1 MPQEPTFADMSEGRV
16 IPSIHF
22 GSESRAMHP
31 TRTVVRRLAPLAL
44 AALLLGISLGIAC
57 QAGGQA
63 SAPAEGDSV
72 PTVAVTA
79 AASSEGDGESGVF
92 HDEIIFGQS
101 AAFTGAARFLG
112 TGMRLGIEAAFH
124 EANQSG
130 GVYGRHLVL
139 ETLDDAY
146 EPNFAAANTKLLI
159 ENRKVF
165 ALIGAVGTPTSR
177 MAAPLTHEAG
187 VPFIAP
193 FTGAEFLRD
202 PELGNVLNLRASYY
216 QETEEMV
223 KRLTEDLG
231 VTRVGVLYQN
241 DSYGQ
246 NGLDGTTLALER
258 RGLKPVASGHYE
270 RNTSA
275 VKSAV
280 SQIMEADPEA
290 IIMIGSY
297 APVART
303 VELARREADPLFMA
317 VSFVGSRALAD
328 ALGVQGEGV
337 YVTQVVPQ
345 PEDNSIPVVAR
356 YHAALSDYDARAEPG
371 FVSLEGYLA
380 GRLAI
385 AGLEACGRALSRDCF
400 IEALQTSEPIDIDG
414 MQLKFGPQDNQGSD
428 EVFLTVIGADGE
440 YRQVESLV
448 VAK

>member
-1 MPQEPTFADMSEGRV
+1 MSMARVLRSKHLGNDGTIMNPTWMVA
-16 IPSIHF
+16 
-22 GSESRAMHP
+22 
-31 TRTVVRRLAPLAL
+31 RLLAIT
-44 AALLLGISLGIAC
+44 ACVLGTSLGTAC
-57 QAGGQA
+57 QAGPQVV
-63 SAPAEGDSV
+63 AP
-72 PTVAVTA
+72 TA
-79 AASSEGDGESGVF
+79 AEDQTGPATTAMAFSETDEAAGVF
-92 HDEIIFGQS
+92 GDEIIFGQS

-124 EANQSG
+124 EVNQSG
-130 GVYGRHLVL
+130 GVHGRHLVL

-146 EPNFAAANTKLLI
+146 EPNYASANTRLLI
-159 ENRKVF
+159 DNRKVF

-177 MAAPLTHEAG
+177 MAAPLAHEAG

-202 PELGNVLNLRASYY
+202 PGLGNVLNLRASYY
-216 QETEEMV
+216 QETEKMV
-223 KRLTEDLG
+223 ERLTEDLG
-231 VTRVGVLYQN
+231 VTRVAVLYQN

-270 RNTSA
+270 RNTRA

-280 SQIMEADPEA
+280 LQILEADPEA
-290 IIMIGSY
+290 IIMVSSY
-297 APVART
+297 APAART

-328 ALGVQGEGV
+328 ALGAQGEGV
-337 YVTQVVPQ
+337 YVTQVVPH
-345 PEDNSIPVVAR
+345 PDDDGNPLVAR
-356 YHAALSDYDARAEPG
+356 YHAALADYDARAEPG

-385 AGLEACGRALSRDCF
+385 AGLEACGRELSRDCF
-400 IEALQTSEPIDIDG
+400 VKALQTSEPIDIDG

-428 EVFLTVIGADGE
+428 EVFLTVIGADGK
-440 YRQVESLV
+440 YRQVESLT
-448 VAK
+448 VAP

>member
-1 MPQEPTFADMSEGRV
+1 MVHSTSIVGRRFV
-16 IPSIHF
+16 S
-22 GSESRAMHP
+22 
-31 TRTVVRRLAPLAL
+31 LAL
-44 AALLLGISLGIAC
+44 AALLLGIIPAIAC
-57 QAGGQA
+57 QAANQPA
-63 SAPAEGDSV
+63 APAEGDGAS
-72 PTVAVTA
+72 TVASTN
-79 AASSEGDGESGVF
+79 SDGVGVPGVF
-92 HDEIIFGQS
+92 HDAIIFGQS

-124 EANQSG
+124 EVNQSG
-130 GVYGRHLVL
+130 GVHGRHLLL

-146 EPNFAAANTKLLI
+146 EPNYASSNTKILV

-177 MAAPLTHEAG
+177 MAAPLAHEAG

-193 FTGAEFLRD
+193 FTGAELLRD
-202 PELGNVLNLRASYY
+202 PELGNVFNLRASYY

-223 KRLTEDLG
+223 ERLTEDLG

-270 RNTSA
+270 RNTRA

-280 SQIMEADPEA
+280 LQILEADPEA
-290 IIMIGSY
+290 IIMVSSY
-297 APVART
+297 APAART

-328 ALGVQGEGV
+328 ALGPQGEGV

-345 PEDNSIPVVAR
+345 PQDDSIPVVAR
-356 YHAALSDYDARAEPG
+356 YHDALADYDARAEPG

-385 AGLEACGRALSRDCF
+385 AGLEACGRELSRECF
-400 IEALQTSEPIDIDG
+400 ITALQASEPIDIDG
-414 MQLKFGPQDNQGSD
+414 MRLKFGPRDNQGSD

-440 YRQVESLV
+440 YRQVENLTVS
-448 VAK
+448 K

>member
-1 MPQEPTFADMSEGRV
+1 MARV
-16 IPSIHF
+16 LRSIHF
-22 GSESRAMHP
+22 GDDGTIMKP
-31 TRTVVRRLAPLAL
+31 TRMVARLLTLLAIT
-44 AALLLGISLGIAC
+44 ACVLGTSLGTAC
-57 QAGGQA
+57 QAGPQVV
-63 SAPAEGDSV
+63 AP
-72 PTVAVTA
+72 TA
-79 AASSEGDGESGVF
+79 AEEQTGPATTAMAVSEADEATGVSGG
-92 HDEIIFGQS
+92 EIIFGQS

-124 EANQSG
+124 DVNQAG
-130 GVYGRHLVL
+130 GVHGRHLVL

-146 EPNFAAANTKLLI
+146 EPNYATANTRLLI
-159 ENRKVF
+159 DNRKVF

-177 MAAPLTHEAG
+177 MAAPLAHEAG

-202 PELGNVLNLRASYY
+202 PGLGNVLNLRASYY
-216 QETEEMV
+216 QETEKMV
-223 KRLTEDLG
+223 ERLTEDLG

-270 RNTSA
+270 RNTRA

-280 SQIMEADPEA
+280 LQILEADPEA
-290 IIMIGSY
+290 IIMVSSY
-297 APVART
+297 APAART

-328 ALGVQGEGV
+328 ALGAQGEGI
-337 YVTQVVPQ
+337 YVTQVVPH
-345 PEDNSIPVVAR
+345 PDDGSIPVVAS
-356 YHAALSDYDARAEPG
+356 YHAALADYDARAEPG

-385 AGLEACGRALSRDCF
+385 AGLEACGRELSRECF
-400 IEALQTSEPIDIDG
+400 VKALQTSEPIDIDG

-428 EVFLTVIGADGE
+428 EVFLTVIGANGE
-440 YRQVESLV
+440 YRQVESLTV
-448 VAK
+448 SP

>member
-1 MPQEPTFADMSEGRV
+1 MG
-16 IPSIHF
+16 
-22 GSESRAMHP
+22 
-31 TRTVVRRLAPLAL
+31 LAF
-44 AALLLGISLGIAC
+44 LLLVTCLGIAC
-57 QAGGQA
+57 QTERQAGD
-63 SAPAEGDSV
+63 PAEGSD
-72 PTVAVTA
+72 ALKIAATA
-79 AASSEGDGESGVF
+79 MTGPGGDGDPGIF
-92 HDEIIFGQS
+92 HDEVIFGQS

-124 EANQSG
+124 EVNQSG
-130 GVYGRHLVL
+130 GVHGRHLAL

-146 EPNFAAANTKLLI
+146 EPNYASANTKLLI

-165 ALIGAVGTPTSR
+165 ALIGAVGTPTAR
-177 MAAPLTHEAG
+177 TAAPLAHEAG

-216 QETEEMV
+216 QETEAMV
-223 KRLTEDLG
+223 ERLTTDLG

-270 RNTSA
+270 RNTRA

-280 SQIMEADPEA
+280 TGIMAAEPEA
-290 IIMIGSY
+290 VIMIGSY

-303 VELARREADPLFMA
+303 VELARREGDPTLMA

-328 ALGVQGEGV
+328 ALGAEGEGV
-337 YVTQVVPQ
+337 YVTQVVPH
-345 PEDNSIPVVAR
+345 PDDDGNPIVAR
-356 YHAALSDYDARAEPG
+356 YHAALSGYDARAEPG

-385 AGLEACGRALSRDCF
+385 AGLEGCGRELSRECF
-400 IEALQTSEPIDIDG
+400 IKALHTAEPIDIDG
-414 MQLKFGPQDNQGSD
+414 IRLKFGPRDNQGSD
-428 EVFLTVIGADGE
+428 EVFLTVMGADRE
-440 YRQVESLV
+440 YRQVDSL
-448 VAK
+448 AAIK

>member
-1 MPQEPTFADMSEGRV
+1 MDKRDGQGCDAVHTFHGGRDN
-16 IPSIHF
+16 SASGEDF
-22 GSESRAMHP
+22 
-31 TRTVVRRLAPLAL
+31 VRLPAFMGLAF
-44 AALLLGISLGIAC
+44 LLLVICLGIAC
-57 QAGGQA
+57 QTEGETGN
-63 SAPAEGDSV
+63 PAEGDDA
-72 PTVAVTA
+72 PTVGATAVTG
-79 AASSEGDGESGVF
+79 SGGDGASGVF
-92 HDEIIFGQS
+92 HDEVIFGQS

-124 EANQSG
+124 EVNQSG
-130 GVYGRHLVL
+130 GVHGRHLAL

-146 EPNFAAANTKLLI
+146 EPNYASANTKLLI

-177 MAAPLTHEAG
+177 VTAPLAHEAG

-193 FTGAEFLRD
+193 FTGAEFLRH
-202 PELGNVLNLRASYY
+202 PELDNVFNLRASYY

-223 KRLTEDLG
+223 ERLTEDLG

-270 RNTSA
+270 RNTRA

-280 SQIMEADPEA
+280 TGIMAAEPEA
-290 IIMIGSY
+290 VIMVGSY

-303 VELARREADPLFMA
+303 VELARREADPVLMA

-328 ALGVQGEGV
+328 ALGAEGEGV
-337 YVTQVVPQ
+337 YVTQVVPH
-345 PEDNSIPVVAR
+345 PDDGSSPIVAR

-385 AGLEACGRALSRDCF
+385 AGLEACGRELSRDCF
-400 IEALQTSEPIDIDG
+400 IKALHTPEPIDIDG
-414 MQLKFGPQDNQGSD
+414 MRLKFGPRDNQGSD
-428 EVFLTVIGADGE
+428 EVFLTVMGADRE
-440 YRQVESLV
+440 YRQVERV
-448 VAK
+448 TVIK